1 MASLR
6 EFLLDKGYTRVRLFP
21 TVTNHLEMT
30 AKINGVEGSFILD
43 TGASS
48 SCIDFSYAQH
58 FKLLSEASD
67 VLAAGAGAVNMR
79 TELAQDNTLSI
90 GKWNMANLD
99 IILFDLSN
107 VNEALENH
115 NASPVHG
122 ILGADV
128 LNGGRGIIDYKYNC
142 LYLK

>member
-6 EFLLDKGYTRVRLFP
+6 EFLIEKGYTRVRLFP
-21 TVTNHLEMT
+21 TVTNHLEMK
-30 AKINGVEGSFILD
+30 AKINGIEGSFILD

-48 SCIDFSYAQH
+48 SCIDFSHGTH
-58 FKLLSEASD
+58 FELISEASE
-67 VLAAGAGAVNMR
+67 VLAAGAGATDMR
-79 TELAQDNTLSI
+79 TELSQGNSLTI
-90 GKWNMANLD
+90 GKWTMKELD
-99 IILFDLSN
+99 IVLFDLSN
-107 VNEALENH
+107 VNTALENH
-115 NASPVHG
+115 NAQPVHG

>member
-90 GKWNMANLD
+90 GKWNMASLD